1 MSARPTTEA
10 RLYTRPANVASSAAT
25 GLARSLAAGGAC
37 NARGANKK
45 AARFTFMSRK
55 VTPPGALDDEGSDG
69 GAAGGS
75 SGGQCSNGQ
84 ILGGRWRVR
93 RRVGKGTFSEIYE
106 ASDLQ
111 QERGADGRHPHVAV
125 KVAREGQKQSML
137 RHEEDVIKSLQS
149 CGAVARFVEVG
160 RDSSTSCHYLVMQLL
175 GENLSNMRRLTPT
188 KALSLR
194 TTAILG
200 VQIIDAIA
208 KMHELGF
215 IHRDIKPSNCCV
227 GLVDEKTIFLLDFG
241 LVSAALKHA
250 DFLWLV
256 LSILSLSALTILA
269 LACARHRPAVGSSR
283 TASRA
288 RRAKR
293 PNSAGRAATPPSIHT
308 GTRSSAGATI
318 CGLSST
324 CCLSYTALPCLGRPH
339 ATTIRCSR

>member
-1 MSARPTTEA
+1 
-10 RLYTRPANVASSAAT
+10 
-25 GLARSLAAGGAC
+25 
-37 NARGANKK
+37 
-45 AARFTFMSRK
+45 MSRK

-175 GENLSNMRRLTPT
+175 GENLSNMRRLTPA

-256 LSILSLSALTILA
+256 LSILSLSLLSQS
-269 LACARHRPAVGSSR
+269 LL
-283 TASRA
+283 SRA
-288 RRAKR
+288 RDTGPPLEARERQAARGAPNGRIPRDVPLRVR
-293 PNSAGRAATPPSIHT
+293 PFTPARGARPARRSVVSHLHAA
-308 GTRSSAGATI
+308 
-318 CGLSST
+318 
-324 CCLSYTALPCLGRPH
+324 
-339 ATTIRCSR
+339 